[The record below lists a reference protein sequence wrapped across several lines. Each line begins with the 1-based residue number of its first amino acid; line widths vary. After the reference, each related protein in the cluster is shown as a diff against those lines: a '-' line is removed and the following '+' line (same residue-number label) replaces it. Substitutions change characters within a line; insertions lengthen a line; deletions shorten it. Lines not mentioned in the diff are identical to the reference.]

1 MAAAII
7 SINAKAAS
15 QLIARS
21 PPPPSCVLPHFPKHD
36 AEMIHSADIVSAC
49 FALPFERRLIL
60 GTEDGKLLLV
70 NYVTG
75 AILDEMQPHAAE
87 VIFGVRSRVLGRDFA
102 VFKGLKLSLCLG
114 NNPPGRGQGT
124 ACGNTFL

>member
-1 MAAAII
+1 
-7 SINAKAAS
+7 
-15 QLIARS
+15 
-21 PPPPSCVLPHFPKHD
+21 
-36 AEMIHSADIVSAC
+36 SADIVSAC

-87 VIFGVRSRVLGRDFA
+87 VTQMAYCEATKIIISTDYGGNVVL
-102 VFKGLKLSLCLG
+102 SSEM
-114 NNPPGRGQGT
+114 Q
-124 ACGNTFL
+124 